1 MWTSSNRRR
10 KTPLKIKAPPIPSR
24 AKMGNDS
31 WLPLLEVGRGEWIP
45 VSHETFAILLAV
57 IAGLNLSSL
66 ATGEWEIRAKEFVIG
81 I

>member
-1 MWTSSNRRR
+1 
-10 KTPLKIKAPPIPSR
+10 
-24 AKMGNDS
+24 MGNDS

-45 VSHETFAILLAV
+45 VSHDTFAILLAV